1 MSAPTP
7 ISAAAK
13 RFIRDLI
20 DAEALWSG
28 MFTCRRNRNTTAA
41 ILEESEVIKSICLAV
56 LGDDG
61 TPLESGVQ
69 RWGWQFTEAGVVV
82 ARDLFPDVMAEA
94 IASMS
99 DRGKSAAWSFVLRAE
114 ASS

>member
-41 ILEESEVIKSICLAV
+41 ILEESQVIKSICLAV
-56 LGDDG
+56 LG
-61 TPLESGVQ
+61 
-69 RWGWQFTEAGVVV
+69 
-82 ARDLFPDVMAEA
+82 DVMAEA